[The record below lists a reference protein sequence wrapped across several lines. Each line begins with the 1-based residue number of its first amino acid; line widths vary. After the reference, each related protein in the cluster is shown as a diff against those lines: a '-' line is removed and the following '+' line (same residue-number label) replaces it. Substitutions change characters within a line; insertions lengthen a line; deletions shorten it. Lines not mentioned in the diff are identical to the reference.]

1 MANRLGL
8 ETSPYLKQHEDN
20 PVDWFP
26 WGEEALAEA
35 RERGCPILLS
45 VGYSA
50 CHWCH
55 VMAHESFEDP
65 EVAAA
70 MNALFVN
77 IKVDRE
83 ERPDLD
89 KVYQVAHHVLTQ
101 QSGGWPLTM
110 FLDPHTLVPFF
121 GGTYFAKQQRGNL
134 PGFAELLE
142 RIHTAYADNREELD
156 KQGAKLL
163 EVFGQLNPEPGG
175 AGTRDL
181 AFLDDLREAVLG
193 QFDSNHGG
201 FGDAPK
207 FPMPGTVR
215 RLLEDWARL
224 RDRGDREAA
233 RTCLD
238 AVMTTLT
245 QMARGGIFDH
255 LGGGFCRYSVDAR
268 WMIPHFEKML
278 YDNGQLLSLYAEAL
292 AIGPD
297 ELFDE
302 ALARTAD
309 WLLAEMRAPEG
320 GFYAALD
327 ADSEGSEGEYYVWR
341 KDAARKALTDEE
353 YLIVETLYGLD
364 KAANFEGRW
373 HLYRTDAWRS
383 VVERLSLARPAAD
396 ATLASARAKLL
407 VLRQTRTAPG
417 LDDKLL
423 TAWNAMAIKG
433 LAQASART
441 AGGRGTDYL
450 NAAVDALRFLQ
461 TRLWDGKILFATFK
475 GSARHR
481 GYLDDYAQVLDAAL
495 TVLAHRWDSAQL
507 AFAVTIADALLDQFY
522 DQDNGGF
529 YFTAHD
535 AEALI
540 YRPRPTMDDALPPGN
555 AVAAAALLRLGHLL
569 GEPRYLDAA
578 LATLHWARGAM
589 EQYPAGHCALASAL
603 ALASDEGPGFVQ
615 VLVQGPA
622 SELDA
627 WQSALAA
634 GYHPER
640 HVYLIPDDAAE
651 PLPSYLP
658 RLRPV
663 NGGVQAYVCRGL
675 SCDAPVGDIEAA
687 LGLLRGSE

>member
-65 EVAAA
+65 EIAAV

-121 GGTYFAKQQRGNL
+121 GGTYFAKEQRGNL

-142 RIHTAYADNREELD
+142 RINTAYADNREELD

-163 EVFGQLNPEPGG
+163 EVFRQLNPEPGG

-224 RDRGDREAA
+224 RDSGDREAA

-302 ALARTAD
+302 ALTRTAD

-341 KDAARKALTDEE
+341 KDAVRKALTDEE

-407 VLRQTRTAPG
+407 ALRQTRAAPG

-441 AGGRGTDYL
+441 AGRRGADYL
-450 NAAVDALRFLQ
+450 SAAVDGLRFLEG
-461 TRLWDGKILFATFK
+461 RLWDGKVLFASYK

-529 YFTAHD
+529 FFTAHD

-555 AVAAAALLRLGHLL
+555 AVAAAALLKLGHLL

-589 EQYPAGHCALASAL
+589 EQYPAGHCALGSAL

-622 SELDA
+622 AELDA
-627 WQSALAA
+627 WQSALGA

-640 HVYLIPDDAAE
+640 HIYLIPDDAAE

-687 LGLLRGSE
+687 LGLLRGS